1 MLDVVES
8 EIFNLFFLYIIE
20 NVNFKYFFL
29 IVYICK
35 FYFEKIFCFLV
46 YVKKYFFNFLEI

>member
-1 MLDVVES
+1 MLDIVES

-35 FYFEKIFCFLV
+35 FYFEKIFCF
-46 YVKKYFFNFLEI
+46 

>member
-35 FYFEKIFCFLV
+35 FYFEINFLFLSICEKIFF
-46 YVKKYFFNFLEI
+46 